1 MFSRKLLVASRK
13 PFTIHRSLFTKAAV
27 LALLL
32 VSGNAEAGVLDFRT
46 LSDAKTAYEKGD
58 YVRASQL
65 YGEVRSKNP
74 QAMYNLG
81 DSLYKQKKYKEAA
94 EIFKQIDDPGLKH
107 KALHNLGNSLANM
120 GKTDEAIKAYEEALK
135 LKEDKDTRYNLE
147 LLKKQKKQQQKKK
160 NKKNDKKKNDQ
171 KKKDQKNKDQ
181 QKKNQKQDQKNKDR
195 KNKDGSDKKQ
205 QDQKRQDKQNR
216 QNKNKDQKKND
227 QQKQKRQNRSE
238 QQKQK
243 DKEKKQREKQKSE
256 AQKKKEQQERKKR
269 QQQAQA
275 AKAQP
280 ISDMEER
287 KYNKMLN
294 KRGIK
299 TLMIPLQSKGKPH
312 ENETTPW

>member
-1 MFSRKLLVASRK
+1 MFSRKSQVGSRK
-13 PFTIHRSLFTKAAV
+13 SFTVHRSLFTKTAV

-32 VSGNAEAGVLDFRT
+32 VSANAEAGVLDFKT

-58 YVRASQL
+58 YARASQL
-65 YGEVRSKNP
+65 YGEVSLKNA
-74 QAMYNLG
+74 QARYNYG
-81 DSLYKQKKYKEAA
+81 DALYKQKKYKEAA
-94 EIFKQIDDPGLKH
+94 EIFKQIDDPKLKH

-147 LLKKQKKQQQKKK
+147 LLKKKKKQQQKKQ
-160 NKKNDKKKNDQ
+160 NKKNDKQNKKKNDQ
-171 KKKDQKNKDQ
+171 KKQDQKNKDQ
-181 QKKNQKQDQKNKDR
+181 QKKNQKQDQKNKDQ
-195 KNKDGSDKKQ
+195 KNKNGNDKKQ
-205 QDQKRQDKQNR
+205 QDRKQKNKQNQ

-227 QQKQKRQNRSE
+227 QQKQQNRSE
-238 QQKQK
+238 QQKRK
-243 DKEKKQREKQKSE
+243 DKEKQREKQKSE

-269 QQQAQA
+269 RQQAQA

-299 TLMIPLQSKGKPH
+299 TLMIPLQLSLIH
-312 ENETTPW
+312 I